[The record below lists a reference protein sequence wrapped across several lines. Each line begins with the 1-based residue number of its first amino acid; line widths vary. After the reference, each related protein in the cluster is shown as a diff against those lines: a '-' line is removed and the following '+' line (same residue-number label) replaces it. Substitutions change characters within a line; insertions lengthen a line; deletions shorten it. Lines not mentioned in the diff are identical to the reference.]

1 MKKQYIYLLFSLGI
15 LLFSFTIG
23 MLLGPCSQKTQEVE
37 PINNDPKTEAL
48 MLMIEFEGTEGLIN
62 FVNDIKERN
71 IPGLLIVSAEFVEN
85 NCEVVNTLLEYHDI
99 EIAGLD
105 SSKAFWDVPYEE
117 QLSVIKNSKE
127 KIFECTGREIRV
139 FGSRYFAYDENTV
152 KAAQELGLEYVFAR
166 GTTGAKATIYKPN
179 EYEVKIFS
187 VSNVDSQN
195 WGTGSLC
202 DYSYWAREGT
212 AADFEIELFGSLKYE
227 KISPVS
233 HTYIGGLKNSWND
246 VYLKF
251 FDESNISWLD
261 LDSFGEIDTTLPFAD
276 IPTNRE
282 VQYETPHPAVPL
294 DQEANIDNP
303 CAVEDITKEV
313 VDNEKENSEIVI
325 FHNGTG
331 TMCMEALSF
340 LRTQGYEYTE
350 YLNTDEDFSI
360 KINEYKADFEKSEGV
375 SETFSYY
382 PIIFIKGRAFSG
394 FNQTVQES
402 IENLMK

>member
-233 HTYIGGLKNSWND
+233 HTYIGGLKKSWND

-331 TMCMEALSF
+331 PMCMEALSF

-360 KINEYKADFEKSEGV
+360 KINEYKVDFEKSEGV

>member
-360 KINEYKADFEKSEGV
+360 KINEYKVDFEKSEGV

>member
-166 GTTGAKATIYKPN
+166 GTTEAKATIYKPN

-233 HTYIGGLKNSWND
+233 HTYIGGLKKSWND

-331 TMCMEALSF
+331 PMCMEALSF

>member
-166 GTTGAKATIYKPN
+166 GTTEAKATIYKPN

-233 HTYIGGLKNSWND
+233 HTYIGGLKKSWND

-331 TMCMEALSF
+331 PMCMEALSF

-402 IENLMK
+402 IEDLMK

>member
-233 HTYIGGLKNSWND
+233 HTYIGGLKKSWND

-340 LRTQGYEYTE
+340 LRTQGYEFTD
-350 YLNTDEDFSI
+350 YLNTDEDYSV
-360 KINEYKADFEKSEGV
+360 KINEYKVDFEKSEGV

-402 IENLMK
+402 IEDLMK

>member
-1 MKKQYIYLLFSLGI
+1 
-15 LLFSFTIG
+15 

-233 HTYIGGLKNSWND
+233 HTYIGGLKKSWND

-331 TMCMEALSF
+331 PMCMEALSF

>member
-233 HTYIGGLKNSWND
+233 HTYIGGLKKSWND

-331 TMCMEALSF
+331 PMCMEALSF